1 MEKRE
6 WNAPGLRYLIK
17 YRIWPENKD
26 SHHNDEWNEFF
37 IEDPFMV
44 ICVLYFSN
52 VGCSLKKFQHNTNEI
67 LARDHNSR
75 ATYFSTLPSSSNCNK
90 FCGIFCCSA
99 RDGDS
104 LFVAYCLL

>member
-1 MEKRE
+1 MFSIKIKTKKNKNVSVFLNKSGSEPHTLKIKWTPMEKRE

-67 LARDHNSR
+67 L
-75 ATYFSTLPSSSNCNK
+75 FSTRP
-90 FCGIFCCSA
+90 
-99 RDGDS
+99 
-104 LFVAYCLL
+104 